1 MQKARKRKGHR
12 HPADFPK
19 GNPRRVHR
27 QEAGATT
34 IDISLGDQL
43 LFLKRGV
50 ETLRTYPISSSRFG
64 MGTEEGSFKTPTG
77 QFRIGKKIGGDAPMG
92 TIFLS
97 RVPLGPGDPPPP
109 TEDLVMS
116 RILWLDGLE
125 DHNANTRD
133 RYIYIHGTKHEN
145 EIGRP
150 ASHGCIR
157 MRNSDV
163 VELFDLV
170 DEGTPVVIEE

>member
-1 MQKARKRKGHR
+1 
-12 HPADFPK
+12 
-19 GNPRRVHR
+19 
-27 QEAGATT
+27 
-34 IDISLGDQL
+34 
-43 LFLKRGV
+43 
-50 ETLRTYPISSSRFG
+50 
-64 MGTEEGSFKTPTG
+64 
-77 QFRIGKKIGGDAPMG
+77 MG

-97 RVPLGPGDPPPP
+97 RVPLGPDDPLPP
-109 TEDLVMS
+109 TDDLVMS

-145 EIGRP
+145 QIGRP

-157 MRNSDV
+157 MRNADV

-170 DEGTPVVIEE
+170 DEGTPVFIGE